1 MKLALSL
8 AGRGY
13 GHVNPNPLVGAVIV
27 KDGKIIGEGYHEKYG
42 QLHAERNALVNC
54 SVSPEGATL
63 YVTLEPCCHYGKTP
77 PCTEAIIESGIK
89 RVVIGS
95 LDPNP
100 LVSGKGVLILR
111 EHGIEVV
118 ENVLKEECDK
128 INEVFFYYIRKKT
141 PYVVMK
147 YAMTMDGKI
156 ATVLGKSKWI
166 TGELSR
172 ENVHKDRHRYS
183 AIMVGV
189 GTLLLDNSQLTCRME
204 NGRNPIRIVCDTNLK
219 TPLESYVVHTA
230 KDIPTIIATSCEDK
244 EKYEP
249 YIQAGCEIIT
259 VSKKDGHTNLK
270 ELMQVLGERKID
282 SILLEGGG
290 TLNWSALQSG
300 IVNKLQCYI
309 APKLFGGEGAKSP
322 IAGLGVDLPEHAFML
337 KNSKVIQIGEDIMVE
352 SEVVGE
358 SEVVEKCLL
367 ES

>member
-1 MKLALSL
+1 
-8 AGRGY
+8 
-13 GHVNPNPLVGAVIV
+13 
-27 KDGKIIGEGYHEKYG
+27 
-42 QLHAERNALVNC
+42 
-54 SVSPEGATL
+54 
-63 YVTLEPCCHYGKTP
+63 
-77 PCTEAIIESGIK
+77 
-89 RVVIGS
+89 
-95 LDPNP
+95 
-100 LVSGKGVLILR
+100 
-111 EHGIEVV
+111 
-118 ENVLKEECDK
+118 
-128 INEVFFYYIRKKT
+128 
-141 PYVVMK
+141 MK